1 MKPSHFMSMATL
13 NVLSEWKTMV
23 KNICLP
29 FINFCMD
36 LCHCLTSAITVV
48 LSRDIYHVLDE

>member
-1 MKPSHFMSMATL
+1 MPMATL
-13 NVLSEWKTMV
+13 TVLSEWKTMV

-36 LCHCLTSAITVV
+36 LCHCLTSVVTVV